1 MKMLKFIVGVIVASG
16 LTMPIFAQEPK
27 QQLMQKLQQLQ
38 SFSAKFEQV
47 VVDAQDNVV
56 HEAAGSIAL
65 AQPNNLRWHTTDPDE
80 ILLIANGESVYQIDY
95 FVEQVSIISQSDAVN
110 NNPMMLLT
118 STEQSDWEQFNVTLL
133 DNGFEIIAKE
143 QGPISSLTLVFEN
156 DLLTSIRSLDS
167 QEQESQLVFSDQ
179 IQNKPLSLAIFEPS
193 MPAGFIIDDQRP

>member
-1 MKMLKFIVGVIVASG
+1 MRMLKFIVGVIVASG
-16 LTMPIFAQEPK
+16 LTMPISAQEPK

-118 STEQSDWEQFNVTLL
+118 STEQSDWEQFNVTML

-156 DLLTSIRSLDS
+156 DLLTSIQSLDS
-167 QEQESQLVFSDQ
+167 QEQKSQLVFTDQ